1 MAASRPSAAT
11 PNGIWSTT
19 QAELDAAAERLHL
32 DPGMHKV
39 LRVPKRELTVNFP
52 VTHDDGRVEV
62 YTGYRV
68 HHNVNRGPASGG
80 IRYVPRLDLDEVRA
94 LAMLN
99 TWKAALVRIPFG
111 GAAGGVR
118 VDPRRLSDQE
128 RQGLTR
134 RYATE
139 ISVLIGP
146 TSDIPSPDVNTG
158 SQTMAWI
165 MDTLSMHSGH
175 TVAASVVGKPMAV
188 GGTRGRRS
196 ATARGAL
203 RCMHAAMKASGR
215 GVAGSRAAIQGFGRV
230 GMTLAEE
237 LHGAGATIVGIAD
250 DRDAV
255 TNPDGISVERAVEWM
270 REHDAIGGLPGAEPM
285 TKNDLFAM
293 DADILALAGLQGEIG
308 GANASSIRA
317 PLVAEVA
324 NGGTTP
330 AADHILADRGIMVI
344 PDIIC
349 TAGATVL
356 GYFEWVQ
363 DMQAFFWSD
372 TEISDHLDRI
382 VDAGMAEVQA
392 MAEAERIDL
401 RAAAMM
407 VAVSRVAEATTL
419 RGLYP

>member
-1 MAASRPSAAT
+1 MASSKPSARA
-11 PNGIWSTT
+11 PNGIWATT
-19 QAELDAAAERLHL
+19 QGELDAAAERLHL
-32 DPGMHKV
+32 DPGMHRV

-52 VTHDDGRVEV
+52 VTHDDGHVEV
-62 YTGYRV
+62 YTGFRV

-118 VDPRRLSDQE
+118 VNPRRLSEQE

-139 ISVLIGP
+139 ISPLIGP
-146 TSDIPSPDVNTG
+146 GIDIPSPDVNTG
-158 SQTMAWI
+158 SQTMAWM
-165 MDTLSMHSGH
+165 MDTISMHRGH
-175 TVAASVVGKPMAV
+175 TVAASVIGKPVAV
-188 GGTRGRRS
+188 GGTEGRRS

-203 RCMHAAMKASGR
+203 RCIAAA
-215 GVAGSRAAIQGFGRV
+215 SRAKGRDLAGARVVIQGFGRV

-237 LHGAGATIVGIAD
+237 LGAAGATIIGLAD
-250 DRDAV
+250 DRDA
-255 TNPDGISVERAVEWM
+255 TSNPRGIDVARAVEWM
-270 REHDAIGGLPGAEPM
+270 REHDAIRGLPDADPLTRDE
-285 TKNDLFAM
+285 LFAM
-293 DADILALAGLQGEIG
+293 EADILALAGLQGEINE
-308 GANASSIRA
+308 ANAPSIRA

-330 AADHILADRGIMVI
+330 AADLALADRGIVVV

-349 TAGATVL
+349 TAGGTVL

-363 DMQAFFWSD
+363 DMQAFFWTD
-372 TEISDHLDRI
+372 AEITGQLDRI

-392 MAEAERIDL
+392 MADAEHVDL

-407 VAVSRVAEATTL
+407 VAVSRVAESTTL